1 MKILLNGQTL
11 DLAEN
16 STLLELIESQNLAG
30 KRLAAEVNLEIIPK
44 TEHANYILKND
55 DKVEIVHAIGGG
67 QASANEKPVT
77 VESI

>member
-1 MKILLNGQTL
+1 MKILFNGQTL

-16 STLLELIESQNLAG
+16 SSLLDLIESQNLLG

-67 QASANEKPVT
+67 
-77 VESI
+77 